1 MEMLKDKVALITGAA
16 RGIGKAIALKYAS
29 EGANI
34 AFTDLVINE
43 AAEETVKELEA
54 FGVKVKAYASNAA
67 EFEATQAVVDQVV
80 ADFGRIDIL
89 VNNAGFGISGAVED
103 TALDSAKKQLD
114 VNFFGCFL
122 CCKAAVP
129 YLRQSGGGRIINISS
144 MAAVLSIPF
153 QSFYSASKSAINALT
168 LALAN
173 EVRPFNI
180 TVCALMPGDV
190 KTGFTAAREKSE
202 SSGAYEAVVQKS
214 VATMEHDE
222 QNGMTPRQLAE
233 AVFHLATKKHPKPL
247 STCGTQYKVF
257 AVLQK
262 ALPQRLVNA
271 IVGKIYT

>member
-1 MEMLKDKVALITGAA
+1 MKIAVVTGASS
-16 RGIGKAIALKYAS
+16 GIGLATAALLS
-29 EGANI
+29 ESGYRVWGFSRRGGEDRETLRHLCCDVTDEAQVQA
-34 AFTDLVINE
+34 AFRTVFETEGRLDL
-43 AAEETVKELEA
+43 
-54 FGVKVKAYASNAA
+54 
-67 EFEATQAVVDQVV
+67 
-80 ADFGRIDIL
+80 L

-129 YLRQSGGGRIINISS
+129 YLRQNGGRIVNISS

-173 EVRPFNI
+173 EVKPFGI

-190 KTGFTAAREKSE
+190 KTGFTAAREKSAA
-202 SSGAYEAVVQKS
+202 SDCYAAVSQKS

-222 QNGMTPRQLAE
+222 QTGMSPQTLAK
-233 AVFHLATKKHPKPL
+233 AVLRLATKKNPKPL
-247 STCGTQYKVF
+247 STCGAQYRLF
-257 AVLQK
+257 AVLAK
-262 ALPQRLVNA
+262 LLPTRLVNA

>member
-1 MEMLKDKVALITGAA
+1 MKIAVVTGASS
-16 RGIGKAIALKYAS
+16 GIGRETAKLLS
-29 EGANI
+29 ENGYRVWGLSRRGGEDTETLRQLSCDVTDEAQVQQ
-34 AFTDLVINE
+34 AFRTVFEQEGRLDL
-43 AAEETVKELEA
+43 
-54 FGVKVKAYASNAA
+54 
-67 EFEATQAVVDQVV
+67 
-80 ADFGRIDIL
+80 L

-122 CCKAAVP
+122 CSKAAVP

-153 QSFYSASKSAINALT
+153 QSFYSASKSAINSLT

-173 EVRPFNI
+173 ELRPFGI
-180 TVCALMPGDV
+180 AVCALMPGDV

-202 SSGAYEAVVQKS
+202 ASNAYAGVVKKS

-222 QNGMTPRQLAE
+222 QNGMSPRKLAE
-233 AVFHLATKKHPKPL
+233 AVLKLATAKHPKPL
-247 STCGTQYKVF
+247 STCGAQYRLF

-262 ALPQRLVNA
+262 ALPARLVNA

>member
-1 MEMLKDKVALITGAA
+1 MKIAVVTGASS
-16 RGIGKAIALKYAS
+16 GIGLETATLLAENGWRVYGLSRRGGEDS
-29 EGANI
+29 ETLRHLVCDVTDEAQVET
-34 AFTDLVINE
+34 AFRTVFEREGWLDL
-43 AAEETVKELEA
+43 
-54 FGVKVKAYASNAA
+54 
-67 EFEATQAVVDQVV
+67 
-80 ADFGRIDIL
+80 L

-103 TALDSAKKQLD
+103 TALASAKKQLD

-129 YLRQSGGGRIINISS
+129 YLQQSGGGRIINISS

-173 EVRPFNI
+173 EVRPFGI

-190 KTGFTAAREKSE
+190 RTGFTAAREKKDGSD
-202 SSGAYEAVVQKS
+202 AYAAVVQKS

-222 QNGMTPRQLAE
+222 QNGMSPRRLAE
-233 AVFHLATKKHPKPL
+233 AVLRLVKKKHPKPL
-247 STCGTQYKVF
+247 STCGAQYKLF
-257 AVLQK
+257 AFLQK

>member
-1 MEMLKDKVALITGAA
+1 MKIAVVTGASS
-16 RGIGKAIALKYAS
+16 GIGLETAKLLS
-29 EGANI
+29 ENGYRVYGLSRRGGEDSETMRHLSCDVTDEAQVQT
-34 AFTDLVINE
+34 AFQTVFKQEGRLDL
-43 AAEETVKELEA
+43 
-54 FGVKVKAYASNAA
+54 
-67 EFEATQAVVDQVV
+67 
-80 ADFGRIDIL
+80 L

-103 TALDSAKKQLD
+103 TTLDSAKKQLD

-129 YLRQSGGGRIINISS
+129 CLRQSGGGRIINISS

-173 EVRPFNI
+173 EVRPFGI

-202 SSGAYEAVVQKS
+202 SSGAYETVVQKS

-233 AVFHLATKKHPKPL
+233 AVLCLATKKHPKPL
-247 STCGTQYKVF
+247 STCGAQYKVF

-262 ALPQRLVNA
+262 ALPHRLVNA

>member
-1 MEMLKDKVALITGAA
+1 MKIAVVTGASS
-16 RGIGKAIALKYAS
+16 GIGLETAKLLS
-29 EGANI
+29 ENGYRVYGLSRRGGADGETLRHLSCDVTDEAQVQQ
-34 AFTDLVINE
+34 AFQTVFAKEGRLDL
-43 AAEETVKELEA
+43 
-54 FGVKVKAYASNAA
+54 
-67 EFEATQAVVDQVV
+67 
-80 ADFGRIDIL
+80 L

-103 TALDSAKKQLD
+103 TTLDSAKKQFD

-122 CCKAAVP
+122 CSKTAVP
-129 YLRQSGGGRIINISS
+129 YFRQSGGGRIINISS

-173 EVRPFNI
+173 ELRPFGI

-190 KTGFTAAREKSE
+190 RTGFTAAREKSE
-202 SSGAYEAVVQKS
+202 ASGAYLDVVQKS

-233 AVFHLATKKHPKPL
+233 AVLRLANKKGPKPL
-247 STCGTQYKVF
+247 STCGAQYKAF

-262 ALPQRLVNA
+262 ALPTRLVNA

>member
-1 MEMLKDKVALITGAA
+1 MKIAVVTGASS
-16 RGIGKAIALKYAS
+16 GIGLETAKLLS
-29 EGANI
+29 ENGYRVYGLSRRVGEDGETLRHLSCDVTDEAQVQA
-34 AFTDLVINE
+34 AFQTVFEREGRLDL
-43 AAEETVKELEA
+43 
-54 FGVKVKAYASNAA
+54 
-67 EFEATQAVVDQVV
+67 
-80 ADFGRIDIL
+80 L

-233 AVFHLATKKHPKPL
+233 AVLHLATKKHPKPL
-247 STCGTQYKVF
+247 STCGAQYKVF